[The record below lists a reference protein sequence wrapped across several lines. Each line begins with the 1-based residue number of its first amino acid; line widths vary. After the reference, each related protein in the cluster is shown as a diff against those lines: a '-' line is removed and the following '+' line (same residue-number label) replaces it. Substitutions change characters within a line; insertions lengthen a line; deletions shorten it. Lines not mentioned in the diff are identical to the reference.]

1 MAQRFAINGKYLGQP
16 QSGVQRVA
24 AELTRALDGLA
35 GQDAGAETFN
45 FRILRPPGSRPAE
58 VSHIPQAVVGAGSG
72 TLWEQFSLP
81 HHTRGDV
88 LLNLCNMAPVTAS
101 GGVIVIHDAQAFLTP
116 KSYSLA
122 FRTWYR
128 AVIPLLASRARR
140 VVTVSNYSRDQLA
153 AYGVAP
159 PDKISVIYN
168 GVDHIARID
177 SDTAVL
183 DRLGLRAKTYVATLS
198 NAQHHK
204 NIGVL
209 FEAFRSPDLAD
220 APLLLIGGA
229 QPADFERQG
238 LSPPPNAIFTGRVS
252 DGELKSLME
261 HAAVFAFPSLTEGF
275 GLPPLEAMLL
285 GTPVLIA
292 PCGAMPEVC
301 GDAALY
307 AAPDRPDEW
316 AATLAGLLEDAP
328 LRRAMSRKGQLRA
341 ARYRW
346 ADSARQYLDLLKGV

>member
-1 MAQRFAINGKYLGQP
+1 MTQRFAINGKYLGQP

-24 AELTRALDGLA
+24 AELTRALDDLA
-35 GQDAGAETFN
+35 GHNPDAAIS

-72 TLWEQFSLP
+72 SLWEQFSLP
-81 HHTRGDV
+81 RHTRGDA
-88 LLNLCNMAPVTAS
+88 LLNLCNMAPIAAH
-101 GGVIVIHDAQAFLTP
+101 GGVIVIHDAQAFLAP

-128 AVIPLLASRARR
+128 AVIPLLAAKAHR
-140 VVTVSNYSRDQLA
+140 VVTVSNYSRDRLA
-153 AYGVAP
+153 EYGVAAP
-159 PDKISVIYN
+159 EKISVIYN

-177 SDTAVL
+177 SEAAAL

-204 NIGVL
+204 NIRVL
-209 FEAFRSPDLAD
+209 FEAFRSPELAGV
-220 APLLLIGGA
+220 PLLLIGGA
-229 QPADFERQG
+229 QAVDFERLG
-238 LSPPPNAIFTGRVS
+238 LSPPPNAVFSGRVS

-285 GTPVLIA
+285 GTPALVA

-307 AAPDRPDEW
+307 AAADQPAEW
-316 AATLAGLLEDAP
+316 AAALARLLGDASSRQA
-328 LRRAMSRKGQLRA
+328 LSRKGRLQA

-346 ADSARQYLDLLKGV
+346 ADSARRYLELLQEV

>member
-1 MAQRFAINGKYLGQP
+1 MAKRFAINGKYLGQP

-24 AELTRALDGLA
+24 AELTRALDDLA
-35 GQDAGAETFN
+35 GQDTDTAAIS

-72 TLWEQFSLP
+72 PLWEQFSLP
-81 HHTRGDV
+81 RHTGGDI

-101 GGVIVIHDAQAFLTP
+101 GDVIVIHDAQAFLAP

-128 AVIPLLASRARR
+128 AVIPLLAARARR
-140 VVTVSNYSRDQLA
+140 VVTVSNYSRDRLA
-153 AYGVAP
+153 EYGVAARQ
-159 PDKISVIYN
+159 KIGVIHN
-168 GVDHIARID
+168 GVDHISRID
-177 SDTAVL
+177 SDAAVL
-183 DRLGLRAKTYVATLS
+183 DRLGLRAKAYVATLS
-198 NAQHHK
+198 NTQHHK

-209 FEAFRSPDLAD
+209 FEAFRSPELAEV
-220 APLLLIGGA
+220 PLLLIGGA
-229 QPADFERQG
+229 QAADFERQG

-285 GTPVLIA
+285 GTPALIA

-307 AAPDRPDEW
+307 AAPDRPAEW
-316 AATLAGLLEDAP
+316 TAALARLLADSS
-328 LRRAMSRKGQLRA
+328 LRRALSQRGRLQA

-346 ADSARQYLDLLKGV
+346 SDTARQYLDLLQAV

>member
-1 MAQRFAINGKYLGQP
+1 MAKRFAINGKYLGQP

-24 AELTRALDGLA
+24 AELTRALDDLA
-35 GQDAGAETFN
+35 GQSPDPAEIS

-72 TLWEQFSLP
+72 SLWEQFSLP
-81 HHTRGDV
+81 HHRRGDV
-88 LLNLCNMAPVTAS
+88 LLNLCNMAPVT
-101 GGVIVIHDAQAFLTP
+101 GRGDVILIHDAQAFLTP
-116 KSYSLA
+116 KSYSPA

-128 AVIPLLASRARR
+128 AVIPVLAARAGR

-153 AYGVAP
+153 AYGVAAP
-159 PDKISVIYN
+159 EKISVIYN

-177 SDTAVL
+177 SDAAVL
-183 DRLGLRAKTYVATLS
+183 DRLSLRAKAYVATLS

-209 FEAFRSPDLAD
+209 FDAFRSPELAD
-220 APLLLIGGA
+220 VPLLLIGGA
-229 QPADFERQG
+229 QAADFERAG
-238 LSPPPNAIFTGRVS
+238 LSPPPNAVFTGRVS

-275 GLPPLEAMLL
+275 GFPPLEAMLL
-285 GTPVLIA
+285 GTPALIA

-307 AAPDRPDEW
+307 AAPDQPAEW
-316 AATLAGLLEDAP
+316 AAALARLLGDAS
-328 LRRAMSRKGQLRA
+328 LRQALSRKGRLQA

-346 ADSARQYLDLLKGV
+346 ADSARQYLELLRVV